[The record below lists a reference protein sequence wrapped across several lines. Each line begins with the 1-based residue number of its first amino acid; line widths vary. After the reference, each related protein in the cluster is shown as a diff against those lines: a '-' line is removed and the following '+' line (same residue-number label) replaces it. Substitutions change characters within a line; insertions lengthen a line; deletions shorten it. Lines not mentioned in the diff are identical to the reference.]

1 MATTAPAWP
10 SRRRAPRRV
19 FPVSSPATRRRPGR
33 PLGADGAGTRLKILH
48 SARQVF
54 ATTGFEWA
62 SLKQIAE
69 DAGVTRNAIANYYA
83 SKIELYGAALASVH
97 DVVAGR
103 ILDDAK
109 KVTGSVHRAVM
120 AVFESAVAFSQ
131 TDETFVRFFVIS
143 TADAITH
150 PDLRERALLP
160 IETVREHVQELL
172 DIAARTG
179 EIDAATDTEATT
191 QVCMDLLWGLAMDIG
206 FYSDQ
211 ERTSRTMRA
220 VAAARA
226 PASRGAT

>member
-1 MATTAPAWP
+1 MT
-10 SRRRAPRRV
+10 
-19 FPVSSPATRRRPGR
+19 SPATRRRPGR

-54 ATTGFEWA
+54 ATTGFERA

-69 DAGVTRNAIANYYA
+69 EAGVTRNAIANYYA

-97 DVVAGR
+97 DVVVGR

-109 KVTGSVHRAVM
+109 NVTGSVHRRVM

-160 IETVREHVQELL
+160 IESVREHVQQLL
-172 DIAARTG
+172 DSAARAG
-179 EIDAATDTEATT
+179 EIDTAMDTEATT

-206 FYSDQ
+206 FYSDE
-211 ERTSRTMRA
+211 ERTRRTMQAIARI
-220 VAAARA
+220 VAAALA
-226 PASRGAT
+226 PARSGAT

>member
-1 MATTAPAWP
+1 MT
-10 SRRRAPRRV
+10 
-19 FPVSSPATRRRPGR
+19 SPATRRRPGR

-54 ATTGFEWA
+54 ATTGFERA

-69 DAGVTRNAIANYYA
+69 EAGVTRNAIANYYA
-83 SKIELYGAALASVH
+83 SKIELYGAALASVQ
-97 DVVAGR
+97 DVVVGR

-109 KVTGSVHRAVM
+109 NVTGSVHRRVM

-160 IETVREHVQELL
+160 IESVRAHVQQLL
-172 DIAARTG
+172 DSAARAG
-179 EIDAATDTEATT
+179 EIDTAMDTEATT

-206 FYSDQ
+206 FYSDE
-211 ERTSRTMRA
+211 ERTRRTMQAIARI
-220 VAAARA
+220 VAAALA
-226 PASRGAT
+226 PARSGAT

>member
-1 MATTAPAWP
+1 VT
-10 SRRRAPRRV
+10 
-19 FPVSSPATRRRPGR
+19 SPATRRRPGR

-54 ATTGFEWA
+54 ATTGFERA

-69 DAGVTRNAIANYYA
+69 EAGVTRNAIANYYA

-97 DVVAGR
+97 DVVIGR

-109 KVTGSVHRAVM
+109 NVTGSVHRRVM

-160 IETVREHVQELL
+160 IESVRAHVQQLL
-172 DIAARTG
+172 DSAARAG
-179 EIDAATDTEATT
+179 EIDTAMDTEATT

-206 FYSDQ
+206 FYSDE
-211 ERTSRTMRA
+211 ERTRRTMQAIARI
-220 VAAARA
+220 VAAALA
-226 PASRGAT
+226 PARSGAT

>member
-1 MATTAPAWP
+1 MT
-10 SRRRAPRRV
+10 
-19 FPVSSPATRRRPGR
+19 SPATRRRPGR

-54 ATTGFEWA
+54 ATTGFERA

-69 DAGVTRNAIANYYA
+69 EAGVTRNAIANYYA

-97 DVVAGR
+97 DVVVGR

-109 KVTGSVHRAVM
+109 NVTGSVHRRVM
-120 AVFESAVAFSQ
+120 AVFESAAAFSR

-160 IETVREHVQELL
+160 IESVRAHVQQLL
-172 DIAARTG
+172 DSAARAG
-179 EIDAATDTEATT
+179 EIDTAMDTEATT

-206 FYSDQ
+206 FYSDE
-211 ERTSRTMRA
+211 ERTRRTMQAIARI
-220 VAAARA
+220 VAAALA
-226 PASRGAT
+226 PARSGAT

>member
-1 MATTAPAWP
+1 MT
-10 SRRRAPRRV
+10 
-19 FPVSSPATRRRPGR
+19 SPATRRRPGR

-54 ATTGFEWA
+54 ATTGFERA

-69 DAGVTRNAIANYYA
+69 EAGVTRNAIANYYA

-97 DVVAGR
+97 DVVVGR

-109 KVTGSVHRAVM
+109 NVTGSVHRRVM

-150 PDLRERALLP
+150 PDLCERALLP
-160 IETVREHVQELL
+160 IESVRAHVQQLL
-172 DIAARTG
+172 DSAARAG
-179 EIDAATDTEATT
+179 EIDTAMDTEATT

-206 FYSDQ
+206 FYSDE
-211 ERTSRTMRA
+211 ERTRRTMQAIARI
-220 VAAARA
+220 VAAALA
-226 PASRGAT
+226 PARSGAT